1 MKFSLVTGRTMDQGC
16 GKERGKLSREYTES
30 VAICEMNPE
39 DMKRLKIRDGDRVKV
54 ATELGAVVVTARK
67 SRRLRSP
74 GTIFIPYGP
83 WANLILDSDTDGTG
97 MPLLK
102 GVPADVEPT
111 DKEVLNLPQLL
122 VQSYGQGRNIKGG

>member
-1 MKFSLVTGRTMDQGC
+1 MKFSLVTGRTIDQGC

-39 DMKRLKIRDGDRVKV
+39 DMKKLKIRDGDRVKV

-67 SRRLRSP
+67 SRRIRSP
-74 GTIFIPYGP
+74 GMIFIPYGP
-83 WANLILDSDTDGTG
+83 WANFILASDTDGTG

-102 GVPADVEPT
+102 GVQANVEPT
-111 DKEVLNLPQLL
+111 DKEVLDLPQLL
-122 VQSYGQGRNIKGG
+122 AQSYGQEENAKGG